1 MCDEISWIMYTF
13 IKTLSFLYADGR
25 SNDSYYPL
33 YISAQFKKPLFI
45 PNTAIIR
52 YKNYIPTLD
61 KRSMFC
67 YEERRSTSVH
77 FELSSK
83 NPSSLNMIGYLTYKA
98 VF

>member
-52 YKNYIPTLD
+52 YQNYIPTLD
-61 KRSMFC
+61 KRSMFS

-98 VF
+98 IF